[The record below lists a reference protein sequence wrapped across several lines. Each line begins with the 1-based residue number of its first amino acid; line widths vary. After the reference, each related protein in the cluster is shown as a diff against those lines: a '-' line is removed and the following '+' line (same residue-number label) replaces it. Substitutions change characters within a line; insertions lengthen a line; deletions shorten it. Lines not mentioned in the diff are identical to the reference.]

1 MSRVS
6 RGSSPFLAT
15 LHPRLLILALFFIA
29 MFLVNGVSGHRSI
42 KDIGHGAAQTNC
54 CTITWGSPIV
64 KPTVVF
70 SMPVTNFWALS
81 SAVVSDVDFE
91 DLDMDESQFEI
102 YRMDRVHQAIQR
114 AECLA
119 NDWPELDLQW
129 CLADWHD
136 GKLIPDPL
144 VWLGETCW
152 WNPWQGWSLDPA
164 QARKQAYKNNRL
176 WFLEP
181 IVFVAWYTFV
191 YLYISQPSYPSNFF
205 QGCWKYIWTQ
215 GIRRL
220 WAVGM
225 RRLRAGMRCL
235 RGRPN

>member
-15 LHPRLLILALFFIA
+15 LHPHLLILALFFIA
-29 MFLVNGVSGHRSI
+29 MFLVNGVSGHRII
-42 KDIGHGAAQTNC
+42 KGIGHGAAQTNY

-144 VWLGETCW
+144 
-152 WNPWQGWSLDPA
+152 
-164 QARKQAYKNNRL
+164 
-176 WFLEP
+176 
-181 IVFVAWYTFV
+181 
-191 YLYISQPSYPSNFF
+191 
-205 QGCWKYIWTQ
+205 
-215 GIRRL
+215 
-220 WAVGM
+220 
-225 RRLRAGMRCL
+225 
-235 RGRPN
+235 